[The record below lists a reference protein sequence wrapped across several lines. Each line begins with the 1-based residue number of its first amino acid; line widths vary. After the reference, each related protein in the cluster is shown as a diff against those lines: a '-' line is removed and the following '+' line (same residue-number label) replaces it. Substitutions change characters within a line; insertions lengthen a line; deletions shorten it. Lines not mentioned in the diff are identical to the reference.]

1 MGFNFFEPLTQFYGL
16 LRKTT
21 PFLCLFGTVN
31 INKAVLPNKTI
42 LLPCFIISDLVWRYN
57 SVTISVCGIN

>member
-1 MGFNFFEPLTQFYGL
+1 MRFNFFEPLARFCGF

-31 INKAVLPNKTI
+31 INKAVLPDKNDAFA
-42 LLPCFIISDLVWRYN
+42 LLYYFRSLFEGIIVLP
-57 SVTISVCGIN
+57 

>member
-1 MGFNFFEPLTQFYGL
+1 MGFNIFEPLTQLCGL

-31 INKAVLPNKTI
+31 INKAVLPDKNDTFALFHYFRSCLK
-42 LLPCFIISDLVWRYN
+42 VY
-57 SVTISVCGIN
+57 

>member
-1 MGFNFFEPLTQFYGL
+1 MGFNFFEPLTQFCGL

-31 INKAVLPNKTI
+31 INKAVLPDTKRYFRLA
-42 LLPCFIISDLVWRYN
+42 LLFQTLFEGIIVLP
-57 SVTISVCGIN
+57 